1 MPIDW
6 RIYFA
11 ILIFTK
17 LFFPELS
24 FYSFIALMI
33 SAYQFM
39 LLFYSIGFILPVRYL
54 AGSLMC
60 VQMLVGPSLAYNGL
74 DEYQIGFL
82 KMQVGETAYFSY
94 VLPATIMF
102 LIGLKIKFN
111 QNVSDEFVNLNQL
124 KEYVK
129 NNQQTMYIFIVIGFI
144 SSLVSPFFSAEIGF
158 VFTLLASFK
167 FVGLFMLILGDNKL
181 KPLTLFVVLSSIIL
195 SSLGEAMFHD
205 LLIW

>member
-1 MPIDW
+1 
-6 RIYFA
+6 
-11 ILIFTK
+11 
-17 LFFPELS
+17 
-24 FYSFIALMI
+24 MI

-158 VFTLLASFK
+158 VSFHSYNYY
-167 FVGLFMLILGDNKL
+167 FCAKL
-181 KPLTLFVVLSSIIL
+181 
-195 SSLGEAMFHD
+195 H
-205 LLIW
+205 